1 MGLGGGRKKLYFY
14 CSPWKRSSNSLKCR
28 EAFTS
33 WPDVHIC
40 LSLYTHAHTHTHTY
54 TLQLCP
60 QYDAQTSNPPTLTV
74 EQRAPKAGVPPP
86 THRLWGAD
94 RAWRW
99 LPPPPPGLP
108 SAGVVDR
115 AVGPHLGE
123 TLSRGLGLRETLGS
137 RSGPS
142 FLAIP
147 PLQQKRAWEI
157 QWWTSNAMASWEIN
171 PKTQRMVW
179 K

>member
-1 MGLGGGRKKLYFY
+1 MSGSIYFMTWRAHLFI
-14 CSPWKRSSNSLKCR
+14 S
-28 EAFTS
+28 
-33 WPDVHIC
+33 VHTC
-40 LSLYTHAHTHTHTY
+40 THTY
-54 TLQLCP
+54 THLH
-60 QYDAQTSNPPTLTV
+60 TPT
-74 EQRAPKAGVPPP
+74 VPPVWCTNFKSSHP
-86 THRLWGAD
+86 HCWAKSPQGWCAPSTHRLWGAD

-157 QWWTSNAMASWEIN
+157 QWWTSNAIASWEIN
-171 PKTQRMVW
+171 PKTPRMVW